1 MFQSQDLSQM
11 SKIIRYPFNTQLL
24 SKIAEELRD
33 VIFKYSGQISA
44 VEAIGLLE
52 IVKLELFEDQ
62 SEQS

>member
-1 MFQSQDLSQM
+1 M